1 MVPSPEGFGVVAW
14 IGHVPQHES
23 LRDVSHQAKVQLCM
37 PSLDQ
42 TKLNHSINT
51 GIYVVYHNVL
61 LAVKI
66 RTACLF
72 VPLALRA
79 DQFIQLPKKTAGF

>member
-1 MVPSPEGFGVVAW
+1 MAFSPEGFGVVAW
-14 IGHVPQHES
+14 VGHVQQHES
-23 LRDVSHQAKVQLCM
+23 LTDASHEAKVQLCM

-42 TKLNHSINT
+42 TKLYHGINK
-51 GIYVVYHNVL
+51 GIYVAYHNVL

-72 VPLALRA
+72 VPLAIRA
-79 DQFIQLPKKTAGF
+79 DQFIQLPKMTAGF